1 MPGLLEGKAAAITG
15 AVSGIGRAIAL
26 EYLRQGASVA
36 VNHLGDEW
44 SENHFKS
51 MVEEA
56 KPGNRLISVPGD
68 MSKPE
73 TAKKLI
79 EETVKAFGKLDI
91 FVSNAGV
98 CKFADFLQYVQ
109 DTHMTFTA
117 FVDPA

>member
-15 AVSGIGRAIAL
+15 AVSGIGRAITL

-56 KPGNRLISVPGD
+56 KLDHRLISVPGD
-68 MSKPE
+68 ISKPE

-79 EETVKAFGKLDI
+79 EETVKSFGKLDI

-98 CKFADFLQYVQ
+98 CKFADFLQYVR
-109 DTHMTFTA
+109 DAHMRFTGIC
-117 FVDPA
+117 